1 MKIKLSSIILFA
13 TILFFS
19 CENAGKASND
29 GKITISGT
37 LKNAPDGNLILS
49 EFTDSRPIV
58 LDTLDLMDGNYS
70 FELELD
76 SPKFLE
82 LDLYGREKIR
92 LALFDEDVQVN
103 YDFSTP
109 NSLEITGSQDSQ
121 EMIKIQTLMTNYQNQ
136 VNELNEEYYAAMSA
150 NDAEAIKAI
159 QEKALN
165 LEANQS
171 DQVKEVI
178 NSMDDSFASLAALG
192 FLNTKNDFPF
202 IDSLVT
208 ELNTR
213 YPDTKMILQIKQ
225 QLDEMRALSIGQ
237 VAPEIESTNPNG
249 ELLKLS
255 DYRGKYVLIDFWA
268 AWCKPCRQ
276 ENPNLV
282 RMYAQYKEK
291 GLEIFGV
298 SLDRAREPWIE
309 AIAADGLTWP
319 QVSDLTYF
327 DGPAPTTYKIN
338 AIPASFLLDPEG
350 RIVARD
356 LRGASLENKLAELF
370 D

>member
-1 MKIKLSSIILFA
+1 MKIKLFSIVLVLGISL
-13 TILFFS
+13 FS
-19 CENAGKASND
+19 CDGGSKAAGE
-29 GKITISGT
+29 GKIRISGT
-37 LKNAPDGNLILS
+37 LTNMPQGSLVLS

-58 LDTLDLMDGNYS
+58 LDTLEVNEGEYS
-70 FELELD
+70 FDLDLD

-82 LDLYGREKIR
+82 LDLYGERKIR
-92 LALFDEDVQVN
+92 LALYDEDVEVN
-103 YDFSTP
+103 YDFA
-109 NSLEITGSQDSQ
+109 NAESLEILGSEDSQ
-121 EMIKIQTLMTNYQNQ
+121 EMIKIESLMTNYQEQ
-136 VNELNEEYYAAMSA
+136 VNALNEEYYAAMSA
-150 NDAEAIKAI
+150 NDTEAIKAI
-159 QEKALN
+159 QAKALD

-171 DQVKEVI
+171 DQVKTVI
-178 NSMDDSFASLAALG
+178 NSMGDSFAALAGLG

-208 ELNTR
+208 ELNQR
-213 YPDTKMILQIKQ
+213 YPDTKMILQMKQ
-225 QLDEMRALSIGQ
+225 QLDEIRMLSIGQ

-282 RMYAQYKEK
+282 RMYAEYKDK

-298 SLDRAREPWIE
+298 SLDRAREPWVE

-327 DGPAPTTYKIN
+327 DGPAPTTYQIN

-350 RIVARD
+350 RIIAQN
-356 LRGASLENKLAELF
+356 LRGASLENKLAEIF